1 MAEFQAQASGYYCWV
16 CSFAASHL
24 VTAVGQRLR
33 DRLAIAS
40 PVFMSVIL
48 SVLSFNSLTATILA
62 NRFAIRDHQIVA
74 FQNVKVISSDIWRDI
89 RLSGNQPS
97 MWIRR
102 NTPDRYG
109 PLLVLVATQ
118 PGLLDM
124 YRRIGVSES
133 GFMGSLQA

>member
-1 MAEFQAQASGYYCWV
+1 MAEFQAQASGHYCWV
-16 CSFAASHL
+16 FSFAASHL
-24 VTAVGQRLR
+24 VTAVGQGLR

-40 PVFMSVIL
+40 PVFMPVIL

-62 NRFAIRDHQIVA
+62 NRFAIRDHKIVA
-74 FQNVKVISSDIWRDI
+74 FQNVKVISCDIWRDI

-109 PLLVLVATQ
+109 RLLVLVATQ

-124 YRRIGVSES
+124 YRRIGVRIH
-133 GFMGSLQA
+133 G